1 MTRGQPQSSEDFSP
15 GNPDWKN
22 VAGDRLAKL
31 VELEHDYTVV
41 RDRLVS
47 LQNAHHQEAQRMLT
61 MLTMLQSLRRERD
74 ALADE
79 LMALSAMQ
87 ASILSSRSWRI
98 TQPLRDATILARRSK
113 QYPKRAL
120 RRLLDVPMFRRVA
133 RRAGMAMPGLARR
146 MHTLLYG
153 NH

>member
-1 MTRGQPQSSEDFSP
+1 MTYRQPEPIEDIVPS
-15 GNPDWKN
+15 GPDWRN
-22 VAGDRLAKL
+22 VAGNRLAKL

-41 RDRLVS
+41 RDRIAS
-47 LQNAHHQEAQRMLT
+47 LQSSHHLETRR

-79 LMALSAMQ
+79 LLALSAMQ

-98 TQPLRDATILARRSK
+98 TQPLRNATILARRGK
-113 QYPKRAL
+113 QYPKHIL
-120 RRLLDVPMFRRVA
+120 RGFLAIPLLRRVA
-133 RRAGMAMPGLARR
+133 RRAAMTMPGLARR
-146 MHTLLYG
+146 VHTLLYG